1 MALTTTQTI
10 AQPTP
15 STARPKGR
23 FDGRAAM
30 RRYLPPALFLVVL
43 LVAWQFLPGAL
54 NVPSFIF
61 PPLSD
66 VLAALF
72 DPSATYGYLYN
83 TQVTLIEAMSGLAV
97 GTVLGLVMGVVLVE
111 VDFLNRMIYPYVVAI
126 QSIPKV
132 AIAPL
137 FVIWFGFGI
146 TSKIV
151 IVALLTFFPILL
163 STMSGIRSVS
173 ADHINLFRAHKA
185 TRSQI
190 RWKLLLPSALPSIF
204 TGFEM
209 AVVFSTLGAIVGEF
223 VGAQAGLG
231 VLILQAQYRM
241 NTGAVFATLMILCT
255 LGIILNLLVR
265 ILRRRVLYWVPGEG
279 ALKI

>member
-1 MALTTTQTI
+1 MAISTQTI
-10 AQPTP
+10 AQQADGPRPTR
-15 STARPKGR
+15 SRDIRGATGR
-23 FDGRAAM
+23 L
-30 RRYLPPALFLVVL
+30 LPPAIFLAVL
-43 LVAWQFLPGAL
+43 LTAWQFVPGLL

-61 PPLSD
+61 PPLSE
-66 VLAALF
+66 VLSALF

-83 TQVTLIEAMSGLAV
+83 TQVTLIEAMSGLAI
-97 GTVLGLVMGVVLVE
+97 GTVLGLVVGVILVE
-111 VDFLNRMIYPYVVAI
+111 VDVLNRMIYPYIVAI

-137 FVIWFGFGI
+137 FVIWFGFGM

-190 RWKLLLPSALPSIF
+190 RFKLLLPSALPSIF

-241 NTGAVFATLMILCT
+241 NTGAVFATLMILCA
-255 LGIILNLLVR
+255 LGIVLNLAVR
-265 ILRRRVLYWVPGEG
+265 LLRRRVLYWVPGEG
-279 ALKI
+279 AMKI

>member
-10 AQPTP
+10 ARPPQGA
-15 STARPKGR
+15 SVRRGFDARSS
-23 FDGRAAM
+23 A
-30 RRYLPPALFLVVL
+30 RRYLPPVLFLAAL
-43 LVAWQFLPGAL
+43 LVAWQVLPGAL

-61 PPLSD
+61 PPLSE

-72 DPSATYGYLYN
+72 DPSATYGYLYH

-111 VDFLNRMIYPYVVAI
+111 VDFLNRMVYPYVVAI

-137 FVIWFGFGI
+137 FVIWFGFGM

-241 NTGAVFATLMILCT
+241 NTGAVFATLMILCA
-255 LGIILNLLVR
+255 LGIVLNLLVR

>member
-1 MALTTTQTI
+1 MTTTTQTL
-10 AQPTP
+10 AAP
-15 STARPKGR
+15 STTRERIRPRPDVRG
-23 FDGRAAM
+23 AA
-30 RRYLPPALFLVVL
+30 RRYLPPAIFLIAL
-43 LVAWQFLPGAL
+43 LAAWQFLPVWL
-54 NVPSFIF
+54 DVPSFIF
-61 PPLSD
+61 PPLSE

-83 TQVTLIEAMSGLAV
+83 TQVTLIEAMSGLAI
-97 GTVLGLVMGVVLVE
+97 GTVLGLVTGVILVE
-111 VDFLNRMIYPYVVAI
+111 VDVLNRMVYPYIVAI

-137 FVIWFGFGI
+137 FVIWFGFGM

-151 IVALLTFFPILL
+151 IVVLLTFFPILL

-185 TRSQI
+185 TRAQI

-241 NTGAVFATLMILCT
+241 NTGAVFATLMILCA
-255 LGIILNLLVR
+255 LGILLNLLVR
-265 ILRRRVLYWVPGEG
+265 VLRRRVLYWVPGEG